1 MRSGNWTV
9 SIVGNEW
16 WIKGYYQN
24 WLHLSSGIKCEVH
37 HGKHANITDL
47 NQQSQWLTNQCHVTI
62 HPCQTAYANHALQTF
77 LTLPL
82 LLLLLL
88 NWLRK
93 KHTIQPIIIKLDKTI
108 NLMFAQKCCQSP
120 TFSSVICPCAGIKTV
135 QDQQMKE
142 SIKCPSAQWNNC
154 RLQWWGNLTLTSI
167 HEGWKS
173 NWNWTTESS

>member
-62 HPCQTAYANHALQTF
+62 HTCQTAYANHALQTF

-120 TFSSVICPCAGIKTV
+120 TFFQCDLSLCWYKNCTGSTNEGVHQVSVRSV
-135 QDQQMKE
+135 EQ
-142 SIKCPSAQWNNC
+142 
-154 RLQWWGNLTLTSI
+154 LQATMVGQPDFDFNSWGLKN
-167 HEGWKS
+167 
-173 NWNWTTESS
+173 